1 MLYQRFKCP
10 DEKVWGL
17 QASDIYQCGSAIA
30 FSSSGVNSLARRKKK
45 ARCSMYVLSGDASRG
60 IAVGTAIDDRPPRT
74 DPYAK
79 YYLIRLLLLVG
90 RESDLSDS
98 QQFDIDVMKQ
108 GGELEVTALT
118 SRFTHTM
125 QSA

>member
-1 MLYQRFKCP
+1 ML
-10 DEKVWGL
+10 
-17 QASDIYQCGSAIA
+17 
-30 FSSSGVNSLARRKKK
+30 
-45 ARCSMYVLSGDASRG
+45 
-60 IAVGTAIDDRPPRT
+60 TAPRT